1 MKIITL
7 PIQIIV
13 SKVFYYGVL
22 HLILIVMRIKL

>member
-13 SKVFYYGVL
+13 SKVFYYVL